1 MIVMS
6 DFYNHNFR
14 EYHKKTFSVDMSSVL
29 IPLVRRLDSKKA
41 CMLDVG
47 CGSGRDLLWFKQQGF
62 QVTGFERSPGLA
74 ELARKNVG
82 CEVIADDFE
91 LYDFTNLSVDAIL
104 LMGSVVH
111 VPHEKFEQ
119 IFQNIMQALKIKGY
133 VLISLKEGRGKR
145 TDNYGRVFY
154 LWRDETLRKIF
165 SDNRFSVLEYFRQ
178 TSKIGTDEIW
188 VAYIL
193 RKN

>member
-1 MIVMS
+1 
-6 DFYNHNFR
+6 
-14 EYHKKTFSVDMSSVL
+14 
-29 IPLVRRLDSKKA
+29 
-41 CMLDVG
+41 
-47 CGSGRDLLWFKQQGF
+47 
-62 QVTGFERSPGLA
+62 
-74 ELARKNVG
+74 
-82 CEVIADDFE
+82 
-91 LYDFTNLSVDAIL
+91 
-104 LMGSVVH
+104 VH